1 MALSNDE
8 KKLIRAQVAA
18 YLGDIKNVKCVQD
31 AKPDA
36 QEYFAFIATRL
47 VKKLRLDTGKV
58 EGDPVA
64 TKAPA
69 VEPAPK
75 VLNAMD
81 LRPDLKAAKKAVAEA
96 KPEDKPAVTVT
107 HVPADKP
114 AAAKRKP
121 AVRTKAPVSQ
131 AA

>member
-1 MALSNDE
+1 MALTNDE

-64 TKAPA
+64 TKA
-69 VEPAPK
+69 EPKPEPK
-75 VLNAMD
+75 
-81 LRPDLKAAKKAVAEA
+81 PEA
-96 KPEDKPAVTVT
+96 KPA
-107 HVPADKP
+107 AD
-114 AAAKRKP
+114 KRKP

>member
-1 MALSNDE
+1 MALTNDE

-64 TKAPA
+64 TKA
-69 VEPAPK
+69 EP
-75 VLNAMD
+75 
-81 LRPDLKAAKKAVAEA
+81 
-96 KPEDKPAVTVT
+96 KPEAKPAVTVT

-114 AAAKRKP
+114 AADKRKP

>member
-1 MALSNDE
+1 MALTNDE

-47 VKKLRLDTGKV
+47 VKKLRLDGGKV
-58 EGDPVA
+58 EGDPVV
-64 TKAPA
+64 TKAEKPVA
-69 VEPAPK
+69 EPASK

-81 LRPDLKAAKKAVAEA
+81 LRPDLKAAKTAQAEA
-96 KPEDKPAVTVT
+96 QPEDKPV
-107 HVPADKP
+107 AD
-114 AAAKRKP
+114 KRKP